1 MPRKTIQNDITS
13 PELLAQVNPKNAELK
28 RDFLQYLHAM
38 QRSDKTCASYAN
50 DIDIFFVYL
59 LQRRDNKFFVDV
71 TKRDI
76 IAFQT
81 YLIDENHNSP
91 ARIRRIKATLSSMS
105 NFIETTLDDEFPNYR
120 NIMHAIESPPNV
132 PVRQKTVL
140 SDGQCQE
147 LLDRLV
153 EAGKYEQACIAALAM
168 FGGRRK
174 SELVRFKV
182 HYFDDSNII
191 FGSLYKTPEPIKTKG
206 RGGNKPL
213 VVYTLAKDFKP
224 YFDMWMQERE
234 KLGIESEWLFPD
246 PSDMSRHR
254 QADTLNSWAKTFS
267 KIMALDWY
275 WHSCRHRFVTALS
288 ASGLP
293 NNVIQSI
300 MGWAE
305 GSEAMCALYNDRD
318 PVDDLGKYFNNGEIT
333 APKQVSLSDL

>member
-13 PELLAQVNPKNAELK
+13 PELLARVNPKNVELK

-38 QRSDKTCASYAN
+38 QRSDKTCASYSN

-71 TKRDI
+71 TKRDV

-140 SDGQCQE
+140 SDEQCQE
-147 LLDRLV
+147 LLDKLV
-153 EAGKYEQACIAALAM
+153 EAEKYEQACLAALAM

-213 VVYTLAKDFKP
+213 VVYTLAKDFRP
-224 YFDMWMQERE
+224 YLDLWMQERE
-234 KLGIESEWLFPD
+234 KLGVESEWLFPD
-246 PSDMSRHR
+246 AKNPAEHMDADTINSWCKTWSRLMGVDIYPHAFRHR
-254 QADTLNSWAKTFS
+254 A
-267 KIMALDWY
+267 
-275 WHSCRHRFVTALS
+275 CTAL
-288 ASGLP
+288 AKAGLP
-293 NNVIQSI
+293 DDVIQHI
-300 MGWAE
+300 FGWNSLE
-305 GSEAMCALYNDRD
+305 LVGIYKDLD
-318 PVDDLGKYFNNGEIT
+318 PIDDLGKYFNNGEIT
-333 APKQVSLSDL
+333 APKQASLSDL

>member
-13 PELLAQVNPKNAELK
+13 PELLAQVNPKNVELK

-81 YLIDENHNSP
+81 YLIDENRNSP

-105 NFIETTLDDEFPNYR
+105 KFIETTLDDEFPNYR
-120 NIMHAIESPPNV
+120 NIMHAIESPPNM

-140 SDGQCQE
+140 SDEQCQE
-147 LLDRLV
+147 LLDKLV
-153 EAGKYEQACIAALAM
+153 EAEKYEQACIAALAM

-182 HYFDDSNII
+182 HYFDDENII

-224 YFDMWMQERE
+224 YFDLWMQERE
-234 KLGIESEWLFPD
+234 QQGIESEWLFPNKQNLAEHMD
-246 PSDMSRHR
+246 
-254 QADTLNSWAKTFS
+254 ADILNSWCKTWSRLLGVDVYPHAF
-267 KIMALDWY
+267 
-275 WHSCRHRFVTALS
+275 RHRACTAL
-288 ASGLP
+288 AKAGLP
-293 NNVIQSI
+293 DDVIQHLF
-300 MGWAE
+300 GWNSLE
-305 GSEAMCALYNDRD
+305 LVGIYKDID
-318 PVDDLGKYFNNGEIT
+318 PVDDLGRYFNNGEIT
-333 APKQVSLSDL
+333 APKQASISDL

>member
-13 PELLAQVNPKNAELK
+13 PELLAQVNPKNTELK
-28 RDFLQYLHAM
+28 KDFLQYLHAM

-105 NFIETTLDDEFPNYR
+105 KFIETTLDDEFPNYR
-120 NIMHAIESPPNV
+120 NIMHAIESPPNT

-140 SDGQCQE
+140 SDEQCQE
-147 LLDRLV
+147 LLDKLV
-153 EAGKYEQACIAALAM
+153 EAEKYEQACIAALAM

-182 HYFDDSNII
+182 HYFDDENII

-213 VVYTLAKDFKP
+213 VVYTLVKDFKP
-224 YFDMWMQERE
+224 YLDLWMQERE
-234 KLGIESEWLFPD
+234 KQGIKSEWLFPD
-246 PSDMSRHR
+246 KQNPAEHMD
-254 QADTLNSWAKTFS
+254 ADILNSWCKTWSRLLGVDVYPHAF
-267 KIMALDWY
+267 
-275 WHSCRHRFVTALS
+275 RHKHTTALS
-288 ASGLP
+288 ESGLP
-293 NNVIQSI
+293 NNVIQAI
-300 MGWAE
+300 MGWD
-305 GSEAMCALYNDRD
+305 SEQMCQIYIDRD
-318 PVDDLGKYFNNGEIT
+318 PVDDLGKYFNNGEIA
-333 APKQVSLSDL
+333 APKQASISDL

>member
-1 MPRKTIQNDITS
+1 MPRKTVQNTITS
-13 PELLAQVNPKNAELK
+13 QELLAQVNPKNTELK
-28 RDFLQYLHAM
+28 KDFLQYLHAM
-38 QRSDKTCASYAN
+38 QRSDKTCASYEN

-105 NFIETTLDDEFPNYR
+105 NFICNTLDDEFPNYR

-132 PVRQKTVL
+132 PVRTKTVL
-140 SDGQCQE
+140 SDEQCQE
-147 LLDRLV
+147 LLDKLV
-153 EAGKYEQACIAALAM
+153 EDGKFEQACMAALAM

-182 HYFDDSNII
+182 HYFDEENII

-213 VVYTLAKDFKP
+213 VVYTLVKGFKP
-224 YFDMWMQERE
+224 YLEMWLKERE
-234 KLGIESEWLFPD
+234 RLGIESEWLFPD
-246 PSDMSRHR
+246 KKNPTEHMD
-254 QADTLNSWAKTFS
+254 ADILNSWCKTWSRLMGVEIYSHAF
-267 KIMALDWY
+267 
-275 WHSCRHRFVTALS
+275 RHRACTAL
-288 ASGLP
+288 AKAGLP
-293 NNVIQSI
+293 DDVIQHLF
-300 MGWAE
+300 GW
-305 GSEAMCALYNDRD
+305 GTLDLVGVYKDLD
-318 PVDDLGKYFNNGEIT
+318 PVENLGKYFQDGDIV
-333 APKQVSLSDL
+333 APTKKGLGDL